1 MVSPTLAEPGMPLAK
16 SVPDVYIQFQSQTHA
31 WRCVMLHRTGKFF
44 PDGAG
49 LTAEEVGPHTD
60 HAGPATV
67 KLHHVTL
74 ARPAFEAWLQGCVI
88 EWAIMRVYWARD
100 MSASKE
106 ALVDRLI
113 NVYGPP
119 KGVTRLQCYPRSL
132 EGWLGE
138 QLPLTWELHPVTF
151 THTLHVVET
160 EHGYAFELAP
170 TAALFRSTAW
180 TPARLDG
187 LCKAT
192 AKLAEALAWAR
203 HAPGGGGA
211 AIDLG
216 SAPGG
221 WSTVLSRYVDRV
233 VAVDPAAMSPEA
245 LALPNLVHIRKKVED
260 ALPDVRRALGGAG
273 ADLLVCDMNKHPLAM
288 IAMVKPLMPLLKPGG
303 RLILTLKFFSRS
315 RGKAWDPHACPE
327 LEAFEDIQV
336 LWFLANTA
344 HERTCMAVK
353 KL

>member
-1 MVSPTLAEPGMPLAK
+1 MAIGSDSHPNG
-16 SVPDVYIQFQSQTHA
+16 
-31 WRCVMLHRTGKFF
+31 
-44 PDGAG
+44 
-49 LTAEEVGPHTD
+49 
-60 HAGPATV
+60 
-67 KLHHVTL
+67 LHHLLRKINIPPLCTAVRTNSFL
-74 ARPAFEAWLQGCVI
+74 PTPPPLQ
-88 EWAIMRVYWARD
+88 
-100 MSASKE
+100 
-106 ALVDRLI
+106 
-113 NVYGPP
+113 
-119 KGVTRLQCYPRSL
+119 
-132 EGWLGE
+132 E

-303 RLILTLKFFSRS
+303 RLVLTLKFFSRS